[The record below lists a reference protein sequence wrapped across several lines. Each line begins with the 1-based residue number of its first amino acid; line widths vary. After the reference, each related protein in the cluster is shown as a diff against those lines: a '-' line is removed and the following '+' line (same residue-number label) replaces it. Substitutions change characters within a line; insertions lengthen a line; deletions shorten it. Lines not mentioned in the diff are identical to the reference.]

1 MLSWLMNPF
10 MLGLGALAVASPII
24 IHLLNRRRFKIVDWA
39 AMDFL
44 FEADKKNRRRVQ
56 IENLILLFLRC
67 LAMLLIGLL
76 LARPFLPSDVV
87 SLVATNQKYERIIV
101 IDDSLSSQVLSGNL
115 PAIEVAKESL
125 SNLVTEFA
133 DSSDSEDWLT
143 VALTSNPEQPILANE
158 PVTKETLPALL
169 DSIEKIEATD
179 GRSSYSES
187 LSELRRYFSSNEDN
201 VARVVYLYSDL
212 RQADWDVA
220 PGSNQDSA
228 PNQLLNQL
236 ALDSADCYLIDIG
249 SDNDQNLA
257 ITSFR
262 PLDLQVTN
270 RVIRYAAEVTNF
282 GTATANEIRVIFQ
295 VNDSPPQYQIGF
307 QSSSR
312 SNAGSRFSI
321 FVYCRARRIS
331 FYQ

>member
-1 MLSWLMNPF
+1 MLSWLVNPF

-44 FEADKKNRRRVQ
+44 FEANKKNRRRVQ
-56 IENLILLFLRC
+56 IENLLLLFLRC

-87 SLVATNQKYERIIV
+87 SLVATNQKYERIVV

-125 SNLVTEFA
+125 SKLVTEFA
-133 DSSDSEDWLT
+133 DSSESEDWLT

-158 PVTKETLPALL
+158 PVTKETLPTLL
-169 DSIEKIEATD
+169 DAIEQMEATD
-179 GRSSYSES
+179 GRASYSQS

-201 VARVVYLYSDL
+201 VARVVYLFSDL
-212 RQADWDVA
+212 RQADWEGA
-220 PGSNQDSA
+220 PGADQQTA

-236 ALDSADCYLIDIG
+236 SLDSADCYLIDVG

-262 PLDLQVTN
+262 PLDLQVAD
-270 RVIRYAAEVTNF
+270 RVIRFAAEVTNF
-282 GTATANEIRVIFQ
+282 GTASANNMRCLLYT
-295 VNDSPPQYQIGF
+295 SPSPRDRTRSRMP
-307 QSSSR
+307 SS
-312 SNAGSRFSI
+312 A
-321 FVYCRARRIS
+321 
-331 FYQ
+331 